1 MKNKKENRMVVLL
14 LIATILVSAMISGWL
29 LWTSFQCYGIISICL
44 MILVILSAGFCLYTI
59 TRLVKFLTTFDVI
72 DWVVD
77 HMDIV
82 GRE

>member
-1 MKNKKENRMVVLL
+1 MKNKKENRIVLL
-14 LIATILVSAMISGWL
+14 MLIGTILISGMISGWL
-29 LWTSFQCYGIISICL
+29 LWTSFQSYGIISICF
-44 MILVILSAGFCLYTI
+44 MILEVLCAGFCLYTI
-59 TRLVKFLTTFDVI
+59 TRLIKFLTNFDVI